1 MKTCWVL
8 IRPVDV
14 SRVRVKEMKL
24 SIKRNSSTF
33 NKGIHKLPKEQI
45 ADRLRKIQVAKR
57 LTNVWR
63 KKQNVQLPCIIR
75 IQRWWKKRILL
86 HPSNDVDPIT
96 LETRT
101 ELTGNVFCRV
111 NRYGVMYWYCAD
123 SLFTY
128 LHTKC
133 CPDEPIC
140 RDTLSPI
147 ELSRLDRLVSPHLLE
162 IYGTSRCL
170 LSESTKRMLADMKES
185 YETVAYMQDT
195 IIDSMKLLILHSE
208 SANIDTDLH
217 PDVLMSSGE
226 FQDFQ
231 EHIVCLYNLVVQ
243 FAHYDKHE
251 CIDFCL
257 IKLKETRVQKLI
269 NENYMYYLCLHWL
282 LNGQGGGQI

>member
-1 MKTCWVL
+1 MKTLWVL

-14 SRVRVKEMKL
+14 SRVRIKEMKL

-33 NKGIHKLPKEQI
+33 SKGIHKLPKEQI

-63 KKQNVQLPCIIR
+63 KKHVQLPCIIR
-75 IQRWWKKRILL
+75 IQRWWKKRLL
-86 HPSNDVDPIT
+86 LRPSNDVDPIT
-96 LETRT
+96 LETWT
-101 ELTGNVFCRV
+101 EFIGNVFCRV
-111 NRYGVMYWYCAD
+111 NSYGVMYWYCAD

-147 ELSRLDRLVSPHLLE
+147 ELSRLDSLVSSHLLE
-162 IYGTSRCL
+162 TYGTSRCL

-195 IIDSMKLLILHSE
+195 IIDNMKLLLFHSA
-208 SANIDTDLH
+208 SANINLNLP
-217 PDVLMSSGE
+217 PDVLMSSG
-226 FQDFQ
+226 DFQ
-231 EHIVCLYNLVVQ
+231 ELQEHFASLHNLILQ

-257 IKLKETRVQKLI
+257 TKLKETRVQKLSK
-269 NENYMYYLCLHWL
+269 ENYMYYLCLNWL